1 MKSLG
6 KVVWQ
11 DGMHLS
17 QHHFQAQSRYFEE
30 LIQFVVTSLEPDA
43 YGLTNLAFDPEAL
56 KNDTLVLTVARGVMP
71 DGLPFNFPHEPLPE
85 GRRIKEIFSPTQDS
99 HLVLLAIPA
108 LLEGKANVTAS
119 STNGSAARFASTV
132 VTLTDEAAGTET
144 RPVAIAQKR
153 FRLLLDGE
161 DTTGFLTLP
170 LARVRR
176 DGSGHFV
183 FDPDF
188 IPPCLQIGGSA
199 SLAGLLGGLIE
210 ILSSRADALARAG
223 EGAGEGALADR
234 WMAHAI
240 NENLGTLLHLYR
252 SPQAH
257 PSELFGVLSR
267 LAGSLCTFSL
277 TTHPR
282 DLPAYDHAAPGEGFR
297 TLVRRIREMLEV
309 AAPSNTVTIPL
320 TPEEESFYAG
330 KVDDARLV
338 GRAKW
343 FLAVRSG
350 IGPAELAG
358 RVPRLINV
366 CSSKHIRRLV
376 REALPG
382 LSLSHVIAP
391 PPGLSPRSDTAYFA
405 IAQAGPCWSSIVDTR
420 EVGIYAPASI
430 PDVALELIVS
440 IEE

>member
-1 MKSLG
+1 
-6 KVVWQ
+6 
-11 DGMHLS
+11 
-17 QHHFQAQSRYFEE
+17 
-30 LIQFVVTSLEPDA
+30 
-43 YGLTNLAFDPEAL
+43 
-56 KNDTLVLTVARGVMP
+56 
-71 DGLPFNFPHEPLPE
+71 
-85 GRRIKEIFSPTQDS
+85 
-99 HLVLLAIPA
+99 
-108 LLEGKANVTAS
+108 
-119 STNGSAARFASTV
+119 
-132 VTLTDEAAGTET
+132 
-144 RPVAIAQKR
+144 
-153 FRLLLDGE
+153 
-161 DTTGFLTLP
+161 
-170 LARVRR
+170 
-176 DGSGHFV
+176 
-183 FDPDF
+183 
-188 IPPCLQIGGSA
+188 
-199 SLAGLLGGLIE
+199 
-210 ILSSRADALARAG
+210 
-223 EGAGEGALADR
+223 
-234 WMAHAI
+234 MAHAI

-257 PSELFGVLSR
+257 PSELFVVLSR

-282 DLPAYDHAAPGEGFR
+282 DLPAYDHASPGEGFR

-309 AAPSNTVTIPL
+309 AAPSNTVSIPL
-320 TPEEESFYAG
+320 KAEEESFYAG
-330 KVDDARLV
+330 RVDDPRLT

-358 RVPRLINV
+358 RVPRLVNV

-382 LSLSHVIAP
+382 LTLSHVISP
-391 PPGLSPRSDTAYFA
+391 PPGLSPRADTAYFA

>member
-30 LIQFVVTSLEPDA
+30 LIQFVVTNLEPDA
-43 YGLTNLAFDPEAL
+43 YGLTSLAFDTEAL
-56 KNDTLVLTVARGVMP
+56 RNDSLVLTQARGVMP
-71 DGLPFNFPHEPLPE
+71 DGLPFNFPQEPLPE
-85 GRRIKEIFSPTQDS
+85 PRQVREIFSPTQDS

-108 LLEGKANVTAS
+108 LLEGKANV
-119 STNGSAARFASTV
+119 SAPSATGAMTRFESTV
-132 VTLTDEAAGTET
+132 VSLVDEVAGTDT
-144 RPVAIAQKR
+144 KPVAVARKR

-161 DTTGFLTLP
+161 DTTGYLTLP

-183 FDPDF
+183 FDGDF
-188 IPPCLQIGGSA
+188 IPPTLQIGA
-199 SLAGLLGGLIE
+199 SAGLMAQLGGLVE
-210 ILSSRADALARAG
+210 ILSSRADALVRASDG
-223 EGAGEGALADR
+223 RGDEELGSR
-234 WMAHAI
+234 WMAYAI
-240 NENLGTLLHLYR
+240 NENLATLLHFYR

-257 PSELFGVLSR
+257 PSELFAVLLK

-282 DLPAYDHAAPGEGFR
+282 DLPSYDHDSPADGFR
-297 TLVRRIREMLEV
+297 TLVRRIREMLDV
-309 AAPSNTVTIPL
+309 AAPANTVSIPL
-320 TPEEESFYAG
+320 KPEEESFYAG
-330 KVDDARLV
+330 RVDDPRLT

-343 FLAVRSG
+343 FLGVRSRV
-350 IGPAELAG
+350 GPGELAG
-358 RVPRLINV
+358 RVPRLVNV

-382 LSLSHVIAP
+382 LPLSHVISP
-391 PPGLSPRSDTAYFA
+391 PPGLSPRPDTAYFS

-430 PDVALELIVS
+430 PDVALELIIS

>member
-1 MKSLG
+1 
-6 KVVWQ
+6 
-11 DGMHLS
+11 MHLS

-30 LIQFVVTSLEPDA
+30 LIQFVVTSLESDA
-43 YGLTNLAFDPEAL
+43 YGLTSLAFDTEAL
-56 KNDTLVLTVARGVMP
+56 KNDSLVLTLARGVMP

-85 GRRIKEIFSPTQDS
+85 ERRIRDVFSPTQDS

-108 LLEGKANVTAS
+108 LLEGKANVVSAGS
-119 STNGSAARFASTV
+119 NGPTGRFASTV
-132 VTLTDEAAGTET
+132 VTLTDEAAGTEA
-144 RPVAIAQKR
+144 RPVTIAQKR

-183 FDPDF
+183 FDADF
-188 IPPCLQIGGSA
+188 IPPCLQIGASA
-199 SLAGLLGGLIE
+199 SLADLLGGLVE
-210 ILSSRADALARAG
+210 ILSSRADALTRAG
-223 EGAGEGALADR
+223 SAGADEDLASR

-257 PSELFGVLSR
+257 PSELFGVLLR

-282 DLPAYDHAAPGEGFR
+282 DLPAYDHASPGDGFR

-309 AAPSNTVTIPL
+309 AAPSHTVSIPL
-320 TPEEESFYAG
+320 RPEEENFYAG
-330 KVDDARLV
+330 SVDDPRLV
-338 GRAKW
+338 GRTKW

-350 IGPAELAG
+350 VGPGELAG
-358 RVPRLINV
+358 RVPRLVNV

-382 LSLSHVIAP
+382 LTLSHVIAP
-391 PPGLSPRSDTAYFA
+391 PPGLSPRPDTAYFA
-405 IAQAGPCWSSIVDTR
+405 IAQKGPCWSSIVDTH
-420 EVGIYAPASI
+420 EVGVYAPASI
-430 PDVALELIVS
+430 PDAGLELIVS

>member
-1 MKSLG
+1 
-6 KVVWQ
+6 
-11 DGMHLS
+11 MHLS

-30 LIQFVVTSLEPDA
+30 LIQFVVTNLAPDA
-43 YGLTNLAFDPEAL
+43 YGLTSLAFDAEAL
-56 KNDTLVLTVARGVMP
+56 KNDSLVLTVARGVMP

-85 GRRIKEIFSPTQDS
+85 ARRVREIFSPTQDS

-108 LLEGKANVTAS
+108 LLDGKANVAS
-119 STNGSAARFASTV
+119 STSVGSAARFVSTV
-132 VTLTDEAAGTET
+132 VTLTDEAAGSET
-144 RPVAIAQKR
+144 RPVAVAQKR

-183 FDPDF
+183 FDADF
-188 IPPCLQIGGSA
+188 IPPCLQTGA
-199 SLAGLLGGLIE
+199 SPALRGLLGGLVE
-210 ILSSRADALARAG
+210 ILSSRADALTRASNG
-223 EGAGEGALADR
+223 PGDEELASR

-240 NENLGTLLHLYR
+240 NENLGTLLHLHR

-282 DLPAYDHAAPGEGFR
+282 DLPAYDHASPGEGFR
-297 TLVRRIREMLEV
+297 TLVHRIREMLEV
-309 AAPSNTVTIPL
+309 AAPSNTVSIPL
-320 TPEEESFYAG
+320 KPEEESFYAG
-330 KVDDARLV
+330 RVDDPRLT

-343 FLAVRSG
+343 FLGVRSG
-350 IGPAELAG
+350 VGPGELAG
-358 RVPRLINV
+358 RVPRLVNV

-382 LSLSHVIAP
+382 LTLSHVISP
-391 PPGLSPRSDTAYFA
+391 PPGLSPRPDTAYFA
-405 IAQAGPCWSSIVDTR
+405 IAQEGPCWSSITDTR